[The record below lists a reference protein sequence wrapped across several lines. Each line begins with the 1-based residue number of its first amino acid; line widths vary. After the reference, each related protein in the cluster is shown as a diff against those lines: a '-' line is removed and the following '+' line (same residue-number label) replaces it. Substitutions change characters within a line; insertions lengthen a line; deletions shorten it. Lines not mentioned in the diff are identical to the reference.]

1 MAKLTAEQ
9 KIERAH
15 LNIMMDSSLCLY
27 SGVIMIGDV
36 KISDKVPTACTN
48 GRDVIYGR
56 AFIESLSDAE
66 VMFIV
71 LHEAMHKAYRHLSV
85 YKHLRKE
92 RPDLINLAT
101 DYVINLEITDYA
113 KHVKGSHSPRMP
125 QDEDGNVIGLI
136 DERFRN
142 MDTTRVFNILKK
154 EIPEQPTGGS
164 PTKGEDGEDGEGGE
178 GGESG
183 EGNDIPQSHDDHDW
197 DGAQELSDEEKE
209 ALQEEI
215 EQALREGSQLVG
227 KRAGKMSVGIEDA
240 LTPKVNWRDAL
251 RDEVKEVMSGQ
262 DDSTWRKPN
271 KKYLAIDVMMPST
284 FSERVGILLT
294 AEDSSGSTY
303 DIRGQFRGE
312 IQLIGQEVRPRETHL
327 LYWDTVVE
335 NHEVYK
341 DDELSTYAD
350 FTKPMGGGGTDPD
363 CVPDYLG
370 EKNLKPEIIIM
381 LTDGYLSC
389 DVSRWS
395 QVTCPVIWCVVN
407 NKRFTAPIGK
417 TIHIDTG
424 DM

>member
-1 MAKLTAEQ
+1 MARKYTAEQ
-9 KIERAH
+9 GIERTH
-15 LNIMMDSSLCLY
+15 MRIMQDPSLCLY

-36 KISDKVPTACTN
+36 KISDTLPTACTN

-56 AFIESLSDAE
+56 EFIESLSDGE
-66 VMFIV
+66 RMFIV
-71 LHEAMHKAYRHLSV
+71 LHEAMHKSYRHLHI

-92 RPDLINLAT
+92 RPDIVNLAT
-101 DYVINLEITDYA
+101 DYVINLEIKRYGE
-113 KHVKGSHSPRMP
+113 HVQGVHSPRMP
-125 QDEDGNVIGLI
+125 KDENENPIGLI
-136 DERFRN
+136 DERFSG

-154 EIPEQPTGGS
+154 EIPEQP
-164 PTKGEDGEDGEGGE
+164 PEEGEEGGAS
-178 GGESG
+178 GGYKKEDSPKC
-183 EGNDIPQSHDDHDW
+183 NTPQPHDDHDW
-197 DGAQELSDEEKE
+197 EGAQELSEEE
-209 ALQEEI
+209 QDVLQEEI

-227 KRAGKMSVGIEDA
+227 KRAGKMSVGIGEA

-251 RDEVKEVMSGQ
+251 RDEIKEVMSGQ

-284 FSERVGILLT
+284 FSEQVGALLT

-303 DIRGQFRGE
+303 GIRGQFRGE

-341 DDELSTYAD
+341 DDELANYAD
-350 FTKPMGGGGTDPD
+350 FTRPMGGGGTNPD
-363 CVPDYLG
+363 CVPDYIG

-395 QVTCPVIWCVVN
+395 QITCPIIWCVVD
-407 NKRFTAPIGK
+407 NKNFTAPIGK
-417 TIHIDTG
+417 TIHINS
-424 DM
+424 

>member
-15 LNIMMDSSLCLY
+15 MRIMQDPSLCLY

-92 RPDLINLAT
+92 RPDLVNLAT
-101 DYVINLEITDYA
+101 DYVINLEIKDYG
-113 KHVKGSHSPRMP
+113 KHVKGNHSPCMP

-142 MDTTRVFNILKK
+142 IDTTRVFNILKK
-154 EIPEQPTGGS
+154 EIPEQPTGGT
-164 PTKGEDGEDGEGGE
+164 PTRGE
-178 GGESG
+178 GGESS
-183 EGNDIPQSHDDHDW
+183 NDIPQSHDDHDW

-209 ALQEEI
+209 VLQEEI

-227 KRAGKMSVGIEDA
+227 KRAGKMSVGIEEA

-271 KKYLAIDVMMPST
+271 KKYLAIDVMMPSI
-284 FSERVGILLT
+284 FSERVGALLT
-294 AEDSSGSTY
+294 AEDTSGS
-303 DIRGQFRGE
+303 IGPRESGQFRGE
-312 IQLIGQEVRPRETHL
+312 IQLIGQEVNPRETHL

-350 FTKPMGGGGTDPD
+350 FTKPIGGGGTDPD

-407 NKRFTAPIGK
+407 NNRFTAPIGK

>member
-154 EIPEQPTGGS
+154 EIPEQRGPSGG
-164 PTKGEDGEDGEGGE
+164 GNNEDGE

-209 ALQEEI
+209 VLQEEI

-294 AEDSSGSTY
+294 AEDSSGSTCG
-303 DIRGQFRGE
+303 IRGQFRGE

-395 QVTCPVIWCVVN
+395 QVTCPVIWCVVD